1 MDTRLSVKECLQFGW
16 NAFKTRPG
24 ILIGGPLLLF
34 LCVYAAMLV
43 GLFVL
48 GLIGVAVGFSVAAA
62 ASNPLAGFLA
72 GGGIAY
78 LLAVIIQLLLSTIAV
93 LGVLNFALKAHDNLA
108 SVRLGDLK
116 RTQPFWTMLGVTLV
130 TSIATTIGFAILIV
144 PGIIA
149 ALFLIFAPYVVV
161 DRGLG
166 VIASL
171 KGSIRLVSRNFVGVL
186 LLMLALIAIN
196 MVGAILLL
204 VGLIVTIPVTI
215 MAAAHAYRTV
225 SGTRGAPEVV
235 AAPVM

>member
-1 MDTRLSVKECLQFGW
+1 MDTRLSVKECLRFGW
-16 NAFKTRPG
+16 NAFKARPG

-43 GLFVL
+43 GLFIL
-48 GLIGVAVGFSVAAA
+48 GLLGVMVGFSVAAV
-62 ASNPLAGFLA
+62 SNPLAGFLA
-72 GGGIAY
+72 GGGIAW
-78 LLAVIIQLLLSTIAV
+78 LIAVIIQLILSTIAV
-93 LGVLNFALKAHDNLA
+93 LGMLNFALKAHDNLA

-116 RTQPFWTMLGVTLV
+116 RTQPFWTMLGVTII
-130 TSIATTIGFAILIV
+130 TSIATTIGFAFLVV

-149 ALFLIFAPYVVV
+149 VIFLIFAPYVVV

-171 KGSIRLVSRNFVGVL
+171 KGSVRLVSRNFVGVL

-196 MVGAILLL
+196 MIGAILLL
-204 VGLIVTIPVTI
+204 VGLIVTIPVSI

-225 SGTRGAPEVV
+225 SGTRDVMPEVV
-235 AAPVM
+235 AAPGI